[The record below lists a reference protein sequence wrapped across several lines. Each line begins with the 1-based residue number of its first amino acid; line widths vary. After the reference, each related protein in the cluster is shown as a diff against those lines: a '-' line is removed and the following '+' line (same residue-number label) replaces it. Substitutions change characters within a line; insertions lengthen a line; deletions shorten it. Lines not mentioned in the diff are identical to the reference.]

1 VRVKRWLL
9 AFLFVGVASEVGCG
23 DGAGPDTFGPG
34 VRAGQ
39 GGEAGAEGEGGESQ
53 GGAEPV
59 LGGPCLDDGQCN
71 DELDCTLDRCDPH
84 FDRCRHDPVD
94 AACDDGTYCNG
105 KETCDTALGCRVG
118 PVVSCNDLNPC
129 TIDACVELTQSC
141 RYEPRDA
148 DGDGDPA
155 TSCLGTDCDDFDPL
169 VSGASAERC
178 GNADDDDCDGQIDEA
193 DCLVPA
199 HDRCGDAL
207 SIEGPGSYELTT
219 AGAGRDF
226 SLSCAADEAFRDV
239 VIAVI
244 VPDDGPRDIDVV
256 AVTAKGNVAL
266 AATDQCG
273 SSAAETDCAVG
284 VANPQGDSTARL
296 VLRGREPGAHALLV
310 AADRET
316 DVVVRVRLLDPVPEL
331 ENRTCGTTEALPPGV
346 PARVVLAGLPE
357 VPATACDATTGAVY
371 YALTLDDARDVRVRA
386 AALDDYGLPIVSLR
400 TDACLT
406 HDDEISC
413 RSTSPS
419 ELFARSL
426 PAGSY
431 VVALAGTG
439 PAEVEL
445 VVSLSDPT
453 AAPATEGC
461 TAPPE
466 LAAGETELVELADHT
481 DAVQIGCLVGA
492 PDATFELATPEPSDV
507 LLVQIGSE
515 GDTGGVLVAEAP
527 CSSGEQALAC
537 QKGEDWP
544 VRVVAHGVAAGSV
557 RAVVETAS
565 GAPASLTAFRRP
577 ASNSVAVLRA
587 DECGDAVI
595 IPEQGG
601 RFEGNTSNLY
611 ADYSA
616 TCDYGGAGPTG
627 ATDQMLR
634 LELSEPRRVVLDLQ
648 GSAYDTLLVVR
659 HDDGCP
665 GSEVSRGCS
674 LGVTDSRSFL
684 DLTLEAGAYNVQ
696 IDGYNGASGKWVLEV
711 FTADP

>member
-1 VRVKRWLL
+1 VKRWLFAL
-9 AFLFVGVASEVGCG
+9 LFVGVVNELGCG
-23 DGAGPDTFGPG
+23 DSAGPDTFG

-59 LGGPCLDDGQCN
+59 LGGPCLDDAQCN
-71 DELDCTLDRCDPH
+71 DEIDCTLDRCDPK
-84 FDRCRHDPVD
+84 FDRCRHDAND

-105 KETCDTALGCRVG
+105 KETCDTTLGCRVG
-118 PVVSCNDLNPC
+118 PVVSCNDLDPC
-129 TIDACVELTQSC
+129 SIDVCVESTQSC
-141 RYEPRDA
+141 RHEPRDA

-155 TSCLGTDCDDFDPL
+155 VSCKGGDCDDFDPL

-178 GNADDDDCDGQIDEA
+178 GNADDDDCDGEIDEV
-193 DCLVPA
+193 DCVLPA
-199 HDRCGDAL
+199 YDRCGDAL
-207 SIEGPGSYELTT
+207 SIEGAGSYELTT

-226 SLSCAADEAFRDV
+226 SLSCAAEEAFRDV
-239 VIAVI
+239 VVAII

-256 AVTAKGNVAL
+256 AVAEKGKVAL

-273 SSAAETDCAVG
+273 NSAAETDCAAG
-284 VANPQGDSTARL
+284 IANPDGNSTARL
-296 VLRGREPGAHALLV
+296 VLRGREPGAHAVLV

-316 DVVVRVRLLDPVPEL
+316 DIVLRVRLLEPSPEPD
-331 ENRTCGTTEALPPGV
+331 NRTCGTTEPLSPGV
-346 PARVVLAGLPE
+346 PARVLLAALPE
-357 VPATACDATTGAVY
+357 VPATACDAATGALY
-371 YALTLDDARDVRVRA
+371 YALELDGARDVRVRA
-386 AALDDYGLPIVSLR
+386 AALDDYGLPVVSLR
-400 TDACLT
+400 TSDCVELES
-406 HDDEISC
+406 EITC
-413 RSTSPS
+413 RQSSPS
-419 ELFARSL
+419 ELFARAL

-431 VVALAGTG
+431 VVAIAGTG

-445 VVSLSDPT
+445 VVSVADPSE
-453 AAPATEGC
+453 PQPTEGC

-466 LAAGETELVELADHT
+466 MEAGETELVELAGHT

-492 PDATFELATPEPSDV
+492 PDATFEFPTPEPSDV

-527 CSSGEQALAC
+527 CSSSEHALAC
-537 QKGEDWP
+537 QSGDDFP
-544 VRVVAHGVAAGSV
+544 VRVVAHGAAAGSV

-577 ASNSVAVLRA
+577 VSNSVAVLRA
-587 DECGDAVI
+587 DECADAVL

-601 RFEGNTSNLY
+601 RFEGNTLNLY

-616 TCDYGGAGPTG
+616 SCDYGGAGPTG

-634 LELSEPRRVVLDLQ
+634 FELSEPRRVVLDMQ
-648 GSAYDTLLVVR
+648 GSDYDTLLVVR
-659 HDDGCP
+659 HDDACP

-674 LGVTDSRSFL
+674 VGFTESRSFL
-684 DLTLEAGAYNVQ
+684 DLTLEAGAYLVQ
-696 IDGYNGASGKWVLEV
+696 IDGYNGAAGKWVLEV